1 MFEIIRRADATL
13 RAAID
18 GASALLLLA
27 VTCLG
32 IWQVISRY
40 VFNASLVWSEEAIRL
55 LYVWLVLIAATTAPH
70 MQITLFSDRLTGR
83 AAQLLKA
90 VQTLVMLALALA
102 LLLLLVQGAVAL
114 NGSFGSDR
122 YVTLDLSKSWYW
134 TGAIVGG
141 LLWAGVL
148 ISGLI
153 ANLGRRN
160 GAD

>member
-1 MFEIIRRADATL
+1 MFEIIRRADAAL
-13 RAAID
+13 RTAIE
-18 GASALLLLA
+18 GASALLLLS

-55 LYVWLVLIAATTAPH
+55 LYVWLVLIAAATAPH
-70 MQITLFSDRLTGR
+70 MHITLFSGRLTGR
-83 AAQLLKA
+83 AAQLLKT
-90 VQTLVMLALALA
+90 VQTLVMLA

-122 YVTLDLSKSWYW
+122 YVTLGLSKSWYW
-134 TGAIVGG
+134 TAAIVGG

-153 ANLGRRN
+153 ANLGRQG